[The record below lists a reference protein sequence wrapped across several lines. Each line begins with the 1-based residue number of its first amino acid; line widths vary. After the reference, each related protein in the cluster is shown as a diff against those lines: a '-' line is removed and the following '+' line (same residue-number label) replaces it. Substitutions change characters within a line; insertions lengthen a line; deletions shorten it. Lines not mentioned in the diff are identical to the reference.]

1 MMLKAG
7 DVLEFSNPTRRVRVL
22 WLSRDA
28 IKAAVIDIDAPHAL
42 PEMMEVNIVLEAI
55 SAESIR
61 VLDESTGMTFAVE
74 SELSEARKRVRRR
87 GWKLIGRL
95 VVDVPR
101 IFSADYRG
109 RAVDEAVEQARESED
124 VEINKATKKL
134 LYGFIRRFWQ
144 RGMTMNA
151 LLSDHPNC
159 GAKGKDRK
167 SGEMKRGRPR
177 KYGSSKGVNISEDIR
192 KVFRVGFARCY
203 ASDRKRAWSLRA
215 AFDKIIADFFCEKRI
230 DPETGRITHVPLEKV
245 KKAGGLPEFHQFQ
258 YWADKDSVRL
268 EVKRKRIGEKI
279 YDKDLRGLIGTSTAE
294 VMGPGDR
301 YQIDATIADI
311 YLVSRLDRNRIIGRP
326 VLYVV
331 IDVFSRMVVGVYV
344 GLEGPSWVGAMMALA
359 NTASDKVE
367 FCKKFRIDI
376 EPEDWPCHFL
386 PGILLGDG
394 GEIKSKMID
403 TLLVNFNV
411 SVETTA
417 PYRADW
423 KGAIEQRFNLIP
435 AKLKPF
441 APGYIQQDFRSRG
454 GRDYRLDAVL
464 DLDEFTADI
473 IEILLYYNNQH
484 EIERYDRD
492 RDVVADGVPAIPV
505 ELWEWGRHFRSGSM
519 RAFPE
524 ELVQYSLMPTD
535 AAVVT
540 ELGIG
545 FKGGYYTCKKAMD
558 EKWFDKARQ
567 YGRWKIDAS
576 YDPRCMDV
584 IYVPG
589 SSGGVSFD
597 RCVMTDRSRAIK
609 GVSLAEIE
617 QQALMDGNAKA
628 DRKEGSQMARLDLMA
643 SLERRTEE
651 AKKKAGKPS
660 PASNAS
666 RTRDI
671 RGNRAAEKGIN
682 REQEAFRPG
691 QPPSDPLRPSADV
704 IPIRGRGAVKDA
716 PDYSL
721 PTIDEILGDD
731 DDQ

>member
-1 MMLKAG
+1 MLKAG
-7 DVLEFSNPTRRVRVL
+7 DVLEISDTTRRVRIL

-42 PEMMEVNIVLEAI
+42 PEMMDVDIILEAI
-55 SAESIR
+55 SAERIR

-87 GWKLIGRL
+87 GWKLIGRI

-101 IFSADYRG
+101 IFSSEYRG
-109 RAVDEAVEQARESED
+109 VLVDEAVEQARESDD
-124 VEINKATKKL
+124 VEINKATNKL
-134 LYGFIRRFWQ
+134 LYSYIRRYWQ

-159 GAKGKDRK
+159 GAKGQVKR
-167 SGEMKRGRPR
+167 SGERKRGRPK
-177 KYGSSKGVNISEDIR
+177 KYGSSEGINITEEIR

-230 DPETGRITHVPLEKV
+230 DPETGKITHAPLEKV
-245 KKAGGLPEFHQFQ
+245 KKAGGLPEFRQFQ

-268 EVKRKRIGEKI
+268 DVKRKRVGERT
-279 YDKDLRGLIGTSTAE
+279 YDKDMRGLLGTSTAE

-301 YQIDATIADI
+301 YQIDATIADV

-331 IDVFSRMVVGVYV
+331 VDVFSRMVVGIYV

-359 NTASDKVE
+359 NTACDKVE
-367 FCKKFRIDI
+367 FCKEFGIDI
-376 EPEDWPCHFL
+376 EPEDWPCNFL

-394 GEIKSKMID
+394 GEIKSKMINN
-403 TLLVNFNV
+403 LLVNFNV
-411 SVETTA
+411 SVETAA

-423 KGAIEQRFNLIP
+423 KGAVEQRFNLIP

-441 APGYIQQDFRSRG
+441 VPGYIQQDFRSRG

-473 IEILLYYNNQH
+473 IDIVLYYNNHH
-484 EIERYDRD
+484 EIEKYDRD

-535 AAVVT
+535 TATVT
-540 ELGIG
+540 EFGIS
-545 FKGGYYTCKKAMD
+545 FKGGYYTCKKAMN

-567 YGRWKIDAS
+567 DGRWKIEAS
-576 YDPRCMDV
+576 YDPRCMNA
-584 IYVPG
+584 IYISG
-589 SSGGVSFD
+589 SNEGVSFE

-609 GVSLAEIE
+609 DVSLAEIE
-617 QQALMDGNAKA
+617 QQALTDGNAKA
-628 DRKEGSQMARLDLMA
+628 DRKEDSQMARLDLMA
-643 SLERRTEE
+643 SLEKRTQE
-651 AKKKAGKPS
+651 AKSKAGKTS
-660 PASNAS
+660 SASDSS

-671 RGNRAAEKGIN
+671 RGNRAVEKGGN
-682 REQEAFRPG
+682 REHETFRPG
-691 QPPSDPLRPSADV
+691 QPPDDPSRPSADV
-704 IPIRGRGAVKDA
+704 IPIRGKSAVEDA

-731 DDQ
+731 DEH